1 MTKSDVVPVSSLS
14 VNHFPIQLAAQ
25 YSQFGYRGGKHHSY
39 VGRLH
44 AIILTLPR
52 VLSFGDVMALRTGHL
67 LWLYY
72 VESTGKSPIGE
83 MVEVIT
89 QDFDQIQVKMAD
101 GTIAVVPTTHVR
113 ILHEFL
119 IRTGE
124 VNFLREINA

>member
-1 MTKSDVVPVSSLS
+1 MTKSDVMPVSSLS
-14 VNHFPIQLAAQ
+14 VNHFPMQLAAQ
-25 YSQFGYRGGKHHSY
+25 YSQFGYRGKRYGYMGK
-39 VGRLH
+39 LH

-67 LWLYY
+67 LWLYHS
-72 VESTGKSPIGE
+72 EPRQSHSGE

-101 GTIAVVPTTHVR
+101 GQVAVVPTTHVR

-119 IRTGE
+119 IRTGV
-124 VNFLREINA
+124 VNFRREA